1 MCLQPPGAG
10 DLGDLSRVLL
20 DRKLIQRKRRRLVLD
35 LQVALVHPNRDIFPG
50 QAQFYLGEV
59 YRLAEESARRM
70 TGRVG
75 LSPGTRWTVID

>member
-50 QAQFYLGEV
+50 QAQFAIQTPMFEFHKAMPINLAGELG
-59 YRLAEESARRM
+59 
-70 TGRVG
+70 GIQG
-75 LSPGTRWTVID
+75 P